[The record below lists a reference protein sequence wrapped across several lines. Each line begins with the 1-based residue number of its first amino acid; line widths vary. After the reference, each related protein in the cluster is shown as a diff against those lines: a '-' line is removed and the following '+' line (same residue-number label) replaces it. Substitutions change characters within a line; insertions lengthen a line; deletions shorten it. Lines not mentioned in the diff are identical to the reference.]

1 MRILLT
7 FWTSYVFPSFAE
19 MRQKLRMQMFVL
31 YKGLPEIMCKQLC
44 NYLCQLLGANEV
56 SKESWQ
62 LVTAIGDEVMV

>member
-1 MRILLT
+1 
-7 FWTSYVFPSFAE
+7 
-19 MRQKLRMQMFVL
+19 MQMFVL
-31 YKGLPEIMCKQLC
+31 YKGLPEIMCKQLY